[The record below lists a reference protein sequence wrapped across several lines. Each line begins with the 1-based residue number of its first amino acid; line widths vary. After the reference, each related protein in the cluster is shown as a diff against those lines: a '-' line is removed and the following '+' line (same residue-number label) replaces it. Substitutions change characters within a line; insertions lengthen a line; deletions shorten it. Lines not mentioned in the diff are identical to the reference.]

1 MNFDR
6 LRQLFGA
13 YGAEPSRWPA
23 DERDEAIHLAA
34 VAEPADAQAERALDR
49 LLDAWAVDAASLDL
63 RQRIFAQTPRMAHSA
78 WRSVGLWV
86 QGAALAA
93 ACAAGLLAGLSL
105 ARVDYSGR
113 TGDRDTDTVAATT
126 YDAGT
131 IATTPADSETT

>member
-6 LRQLFGA
+6 LKQLFGA

-23 DERDEAIHLAA
+23 AERDDAVHLAA
-34 VAEPADAQAERALDR
+34 VAEPADAQAERALDQ

-63 RQRIFAQTPRMAHSA
+63 RRRILAQTPQMVRSA
-78 WRSVGLWV
+78 GRSVGLWV

-113 TGDRDTDTVAATT
+113 TGDRDADTVATAT

-131 IATTPADSETT
+131 IATTPVDSETT